1 MNRIII
7 DPILER
13 VCLPPTVDEFN
24 LLESQILRDGCQDA
38 LKVWDRDGELVL
50 LDGHNRL
57 KICKK
62 HDKPYDTSTIEISN
76 IDEAIIWIVDNQKGR
91 RNVATKK
98 QQDYISGKR
107 RTAQQNVDRARDVKG
122 IFIANAPS
130 EENIGMDID
139 PNRHQSL
146 AMLKQMADEGVSNFA
161 IESNAKFA
169 KGVDAVREVSPELAE
184 KILKPDPTAPT
195 LTKKA
200 VSALPK
206 LKAANPMKFVETV
219 KAIDEALETKDK
231 KIVEAVVRDHIS
243 PNEPTHEEKMIAKKH
258 HLLPEHV
265 QYANENN
272 IPYDNMRTIEQI
284 DAINARKA
292 SATCSTT
299 WDGFY
304 GGNCGIKFEMFGS
317 EHAPVCCPHCGKSD
331 GLKRAR

>member
-76 IDEAIIWIVDNQKGR
+76 IDEAIIWIVDNQRGR
-91 RNVATKK
+91 RNVATKE

-107 RTAQQNVDRARDVKG
+107 YEAEKNINRFKGNQYTEKSGGIDNMHHQNDDRT
-122 IFIANAPS
+122 P
-130 EENIGMDID
+130 
-139 PNRHQSL
+139 HQSKTIL
-146 AMLKQMADEGVSNFA
+146 RRAHDEGVSHFKIGQN
-161 IESNAKFA
+161 EKFA
-169 KGVDAVREVSPELAE
+169 QGVDAVREVSPELAE

-304 GGNCGIKFEMFGS
+304 GCNCGIKFEMFGS